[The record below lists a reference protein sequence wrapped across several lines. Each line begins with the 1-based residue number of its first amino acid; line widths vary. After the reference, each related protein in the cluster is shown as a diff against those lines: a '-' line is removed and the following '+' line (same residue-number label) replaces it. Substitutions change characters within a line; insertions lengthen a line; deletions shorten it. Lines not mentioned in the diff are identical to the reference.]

1 MSGDF
6 LPYAKQEVTADDIQ
20 AVVNALQSPII
31 TRGQETASLEQ
42 DFAQACG
49 ADYAVTFNSG
59 STALEAAYHAGQVG
73 PQDRV
78 LTTPVTFVS
87 SISGALRLGARI
99 VFIDVDPSTA
109 LLDEEQLRVNL
120 EITPSRGKTVLVP
133 VHYAGAPH
141 DMERIESWIK
151 EPDCLIIEDA
161 AHALGATYPTGE
173 KVVSCT
179 YSQMTV
185 FSLHPAKHI
194 TTGEGGVVTTNDP
207 ELYRS
212 LLFYRNNYLDRDP
225 ESVGRALEPWEYE
238 IRNVSG
244 NYHMTEMQAALGRSQ
259 FTRLDAIVEKRRAL
273 VACYRAALQGVEHI
287 STLEP
292 DLDALSSHHL
302 FVALIDFDAVGIKRG
317 ELMHRL
323 KEKGI
328 GSQVHYIPLY
338 RQPLFAE
345 NSPCELAEFFPG
357 AEAFY
362 ERCLSLP
369 LYPAMTEEDVQR
381 VVMELKNVIAAAV

>member
-173 KVVSCT
+173 KVGSCT

-225 ESVGRALEPWEYE
+225 ESVG
-238 IRNVSG
+238 
-244 NYHMTEMQAALGRSQ
+244 
-259 FTRLDAIVEKRRAL
+259 
-273 VACYRAALQGVEHI
+273 
-287 STLEP
+287 
-292 DLDALSSHHL
+292 
-302 FVALIDFDAVGIKRG
+302 
-317 ELMHRL
+317 
-323 KEKGI
+323 
-328 GSQVHYIPLY
+328 
-338 RQPLFAE
+338 
-345 NSPCELAEFFPG
+345 
-357 AEAFY
+357 
-362 ERCLSLP
+362 
-369 LYPAMTEEDVQR
+369 
-381 VVMELKNVIAAAV
+381 